1 MPCLG
6 QNVAEFGVTR
16 LMETASGMVENRPG
30 FFEHRVISIQPKKP
44 PLWPEF
50 GENPRGVPTP
60 ANSPV
65 DDGLPRLDTQPLQHL
80 CHKDR
85 DMAGKRRSRIK

>member
-6 QNVAEFGVTR
+6 QNVAEFSVTG
-16 LMETASGMVENRPG
+16 LMEAAPRMVENQSG

-44 PLWPEF
+44 PVWAEF

-60 ANSPV
+60 ANSSV
-65 DDGLPRLDTQPLQHL
+65 
-80 CHKDR
+80 
-85 DMAGKRRSRIK
+85 